1 MKRLI
6 LVMAIVFAFGVTF
19 ANSNTTEVQK
29 ARTEK
34 VSTINKDD
42 KDKKEAKTEKK
53 ESCTE
58 KKACCGTKSSC
69 DKKEAKSC
77 CSDKKA
83 KEEKE

>member
-19 ANSNTTEVQK
+19 ATANTTPVQK

-53 ESCTE
+53 GTCTE
-58 KKACCGTKSSC
+58 KKACCSDKSTC

-77 CSDKKA
+77 CGDKKA
-83 KEEKE
+83 KEDKE

>member
-19 ANSNTTEVQK
+19 ATANTTPVQK

-34 VSTINKDD
+34 VSTINKDE

-53 ESCTE
+53 ATCTE
-58 KKACCGTKSSC
+58 KKACCSYKSSC

-77 CSDKKA
+77 CSGKKASDDKK
-83 KEEKE
+83 